1 MLDLKVTLWYSK
13 TLMDIIAMN
22 TLLHGNTLVDLYEFL
37 VHEDIP
43 IPVDL
48 TARLIESG
56 YNPALLTGVNSQM
69 ETEEDE

>member
-1 MLDLKVTLWYSK
+1 
-13 TLMDIIAMN
+13 MN